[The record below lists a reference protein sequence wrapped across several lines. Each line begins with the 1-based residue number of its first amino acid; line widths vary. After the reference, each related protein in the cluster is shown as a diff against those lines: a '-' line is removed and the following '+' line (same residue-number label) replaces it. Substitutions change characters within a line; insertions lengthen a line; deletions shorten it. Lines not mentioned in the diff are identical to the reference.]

1 MLNIVYEYWLFIP
14 FSTRTQNSEL
24 AYLHMISN
32 ETKTITVK
40 LSDGKKK
47 REKSANDHV
56 KELPEDWSVAARKPL
71 WCIKDECANDE
82 VSDENKRI

>member
-1 MLNIVYEYWLFIP
+1 MRPKQLKLNKAI
-14 FSTRTQNSEL
+14 
-24 AYLHMISN
+24 
-32 ETKTITVK
+32 
-40 LSDGKKK
+40 GKNRK
-47 REKSANDHV
+47 KSANDHV